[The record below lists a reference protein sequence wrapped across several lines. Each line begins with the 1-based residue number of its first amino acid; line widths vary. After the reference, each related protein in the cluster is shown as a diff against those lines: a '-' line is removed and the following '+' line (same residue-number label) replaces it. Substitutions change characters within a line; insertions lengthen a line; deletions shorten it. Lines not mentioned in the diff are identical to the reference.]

1 MKNVTLWIVQVVL
14 AGLFVFAGGMKLVMP
29 IEVLTAQLP
38 LPEVF
43 VRFIGVCEV
52 AGALGLLLPGLLRI
66 RTELTPLAAKGL
78 VLLMVGA
85 TMFTPPDQLPMAVVP
100 VSVGLLAACVAFG
113 RGESAVQQRAVLQ
126 RA

>member
-1 MKNVTLWIVQVVL
+1 MKNITLWIVQVVL
-14 AGLFVFAGGMKLVMP
+14 AAVFLFAGGMKLVMP

-52 AGALGLLLPGLLRI
+52 AGALGLIVPGLLRI
-66 RTELTPLAAKGL
+66 RTELTPLAARGL

-85 TMFTPPDQLPMAVVP
+85 SMFTPPDQLAMAVVP
-100 VSVGLLAACVAFG
+100 VSVGVLAACVALG
-113 RGESAVQQRAVLQ
+113 RGQATTRRRAVLQ
-126 RA
+126 TA